1 MVKTPRVT
9 VEAVIHAPMEKV
21 WEYWTMPEHIVKWAF
36 ASDEWEAPHA
46 ENDVRA
52 GGRFKTVMAA
62 RDKSSSFDFAG
73 AYTTVRMYRLLEYTL
88 DDGRKVK
95 VEFAELPSAVKI
107 TETFEAEEVNSVEMQ
122 RAGWQAILDNF
133 KKSAESSKNS

>member
-1 MVKTPRVT
+1 
-9 VEAVIHAPMEKV
+9 
-21 WEYWTMPEHIVKWAF
+21 MPEHIVKWAF